1 MQPNEI
7 ALIAAATL
15 LIGTADFFGGIAS
28 RRSAPLTVAAW
39 SRVTG
44 IPVIAVIAF
53 VVGGQAIGRDIVLG
67 GIAGLGSAIGVA
79 ALYRGFSKAAVGV
92 VAPTA
97 SITAAVVPIVAGLV
111 GSERPSV
118 IVSVGLV
125 LAVLSALLVAYV
137 PHESA
142 FSLVGLGHGV
152 LAGAGFGL
160 MAIMY
165 SLTTADSRLIP
176 AVSGQISGS
185 VFALLVVFATR
196 SGLRIVAS
204 NRVPPVLAGV
214 LGAVGVGAFVAASQ
228 TAELILLGVA
238 LALFPTVT
246 VVLAA
251 IFLKERLAY
260 SQWFGVAAAGAA
272 VILVSAF

>member
-1 MQPNEI
+1 M
-7 ALIAAATL
+7 AVATL

-39 SRVTG
+39 SRFTG
-44 IPVIAVIAF
+44 IPAIAVIAF
-53 VVGGQAIGRDIVLG
+53 IVGGDPISRDIVLG
-67 GIAGLGSAIGVA
+67 GIAGLGSAVGVV
-79 ALYRGFSKAAVGV
+79 ALYRGFSRAAVGV

-97 SITAAVVPIVAGLV
+97 SITAAVVPIVAGLIE
-111 GSERPSV
+111 SERPSF
-118 IVSVGLV
+118 IVSVGLL

-137 PHESA
+137 PHRSA
-142 FSLVGLGHGV
+142 FSLVGLVHGF
-152 LAGAGFGL
+152 LAGAGFGM

-165 SLTTADSRLIP
+165 SLTTADSGLIP

-185 VFALLVVFATR
+185 VFALLVVVVTG
-196 SGLRIVAS
+196 SGMRIAAS

-251 IFLKERLAY
+251 VFLKERLAF
-260 SQWFGVAAAGAA
+260 SQWIGVAAAGTA
-272 VILVSAF
+272 VVLVSAF